1 VREENDGAVNEGG
14 GGSLPSCGFSSLGFV
29 QLHVDNPNQVL

>member
-14 GGSLPSCGFSSLGFV
+14 GGSLPSCRLSSLGSV
-29 QLHVDNPNQVL
+29 QLHDDNPNQVL